1 MQRNDSMTVQKGYPK
16 TSVILS
22 QGGNK
27 KVKTISLMSAKGG
40 CSKTTTSINIAA
52 GLSETN
58 KVLLIDLDPQ
68 GNSSKRFFSNY
79 LELDGICEL
88 LRKEKSCEECIHHTK
103 FNNLDII
110 PSKKNL
116 FVLKKEM
123 LYASHGIQQLRLK
136 NVLDPIKSN
145 YDYIIIDNHPD
156 IDLLIS
162 NALMCS
168 DMVIIPVNPDSDN
181 IELSD
186 SIEGMNL
193 TLSNIKEAIEEG
205 EIAEMDFRILLTMS
219 DNTKASRMFEEYLR
233 SSYGN
238 YVLKT
243 NINYQSA
250 PIKNKDRSG
259 FVIEKND
266 TRIGNNYRLLVDEI
280 RSLY

>member
-1 MQRNDSMTVQKGYPK
+1 M
-16 TSVILS
+16 
-22 QGGNK
+22 
-27 KVKTISLMSAKGG
+27 KTISLMSAKGG
-40 CSKTTTSINIAA
+40 CSKTTTSINIAV

-68 GNSSKRFFSNY
+68 GNTSKRFFQNY

-88 LRKEKSCEECIHHTK
+88 LRKEKSYEECIHHTK
-103 FNNLDII
+103 FDNLDII
-110 PSKKNL
+110 PSKRSL

-136 NVLDPIKSN
+136 NILDPIKN
-145 YDYIIIDNHPD
+145 DYDYIIIDNHPD

-162 NALMCS
+162 NALLCS
-168 DMVIIPVNPDSDN
+168 DMVIIPVNPDADQ

-193 TLSNIKEAIEEG
+193 TLTNIKEAIEEG
-205 EIAEMDFRILLTMS
+205 EIAGMDFRILLTMT
-219 DNTKASRMFEEYLR
+219 DNTKASKLFEEYLR
-233 SSYGN
+233 SAYGD
-238 YVLKT
+238 YVLNT

-259 FVIEKND
+259 FVIERDD
-266 TRIGNNYRLLVDEI
+266 TRIGKSYQTLVDEI
-280 RSLY
+280 RSLS

>member
-1 MQRNDSMTVQKGYPK
+1 
-16 TSVILS
+16 
-22 QGGNK
+22 
-27 KVKTISLMSAKGG
+27 MSAKGG
-40 CSKTTTSINIAA
+40 CSKTTTSINIAV

-68 GNSSKRFFSNY
+68 GNTSKRFFQNY

-88 LRKEKSCEECIHHTK
+88 LRKARSYEECIHHTQ
-103 FNNLDII
+103 FDNLDII
-110 PSKKNL
+110 PSKRSL

-136 NVLDPIKSN
+136 NILDPIKNN

-162 NALMCS
+162 NALLCS
-168 DMVIIPVNPDSDN
+168 DMVIIPVNPDADQ

-193 TLSNIKEAIEEG
+193 TLQNIKEAIEEG
-205 EIAEMDFRILLTMS
+205 EIGEMDFKILLTMT
-219 DNTKASRMFEEYLR
+219 DNTKASKLFEEYLR
-233 SSYGN
+233 SAYKD

-259 FVIEKND
+259 FVIEKDD
-266 TRIGNNYRLLVDEI
+266 TRIGKNYQTLVEEI
-280 RSLY
+280 RSLS

>member
-1 MQRNDSMTVQKGYPK
+1 M
-16 TSVILS
+16 
-22 QGGNK
+22 
-27 KVKTISLMSAKGG
+27 KTISLMSAKGG
-40 CSKTTTSINIAA
+40 CSKTTTSINIAV

-58 KVLLIDLDPQ
+58 KVLLMDLDPQ
-68 GNSSKRFFSNY
+68 GNTSKRFFQNY

-88 LRKEKSCEECIHHTK
+88 LRKEKSYEECIHHTK
-103 FNNLDII
+103 FDNLDII
-110 PSKKNL
+110 PSKRSL

-136 NVLDPIKSN
+136 NILDPIKNS

-162 NALMCS
+162 NALLCS
-168 DMVIIPVNPDSDN
+168 DMVIIPVNPDADQ

-193 TLSNIKEAIEEG
+193 TLQNIKEAIEEG
-205 EIAEMDFRILLTMS
+205 EIGEMDFKILLTMT
-219 DNTKASRMFEEYLR
+219 DNTRASKLFEEYLR
-233 SSYGN
+233 SAYGD

-266 TRIGNNYRLLVDEI
+266 TRIGKSYQTLVEEI
-280 RSLY
+280 RSLS

>member
-1 MQRNDSMTVQKGYPK
+1 MTR
-16 TSVILS
+16 VIS
-22 QGGNK
+22 IQ
-27 KVKTISLMSAKGG
+27 SAKGG
-40 CSKTTTSINIAA
+40 CSKTTTSINIAV
-52 GLSETN
+52 GLSESSR
-58 KVLLIDLDPQ
+58 VLLIDMDPQ
-68 GNSSKRFFSNY
+68 GNSSKRFFTNY

-88 LRKEKSCEECIHHTK
+88 LRKEKSYGECIHHTQ
-103 FNNLDII
+103 FDSLDII
-110 PSKKNL
+110 PSKRNL

-136 NVLDPIKSN
+136 NVLDPIKQD

-162 NALMCS
+162 NALLCS
-168 DMVIIPVNPDSDN
+168 DMVIIPVNPDADN

-193 TLSNIKEAIEEG
+193 TLQNIKEAIEEG
-205 EIAEMDFRILLTMS
+205 EIGEMDFRILLTMT

-233 SSYGN
+233 SSYGG
-238 YVLKT
+238 YVMNT

-259 FVIEKND
+259 FVIEKDN
-266 TRIGNNYRLLVDEI
+266 TRIGQNYQLLVDEI
-280 RSLY
+280 RSLN